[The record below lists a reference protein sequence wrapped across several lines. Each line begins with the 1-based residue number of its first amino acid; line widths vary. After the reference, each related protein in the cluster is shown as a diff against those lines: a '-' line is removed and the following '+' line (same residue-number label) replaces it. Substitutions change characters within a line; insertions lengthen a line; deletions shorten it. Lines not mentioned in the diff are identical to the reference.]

1 MDKQQKSDAS
11 CGRSTSSSS
20 RRVMWKMDTDDKD
33 EEVFDSF
40 VTYRWMPAEVTFNT
54 KKSKSNPEVAGRQEV
69 AKKNRRMMVTELV
82 KRKDLKQQKPPSTY
96 GGVVPKAN
104 SLAKLEGLDGKERA
118 KACWMHLFDILR
130 RQRREKQ
137 MAEDEEKEE
146 KDIPLSGSSS
156 LALRYK
162 PSHESLK
169 YKRSKDRGLD
179 QDQQQPSTSH
189 AAAASLNVE
198 TCALPPHQTCVVREP
213 PPMFAHRVRISMAND
228 TDSCSSGEV
237 EARIT
242 GPPSDA
248 SIVTGLSKHL
258 LSVVLTTPA
267 CSSFTSDPQVAPRRG
282 TVKRTKSS
290 SGRARSL
297 SVSGRKLTIP
307 SNSVTA
313 AGSPSEPARTL
324 TIARHSVKTGGSPPE
339 SPKKLTIPSNSG
351 TEESGNLL
359 TNSSVSSKAH
369 STSES
374 GKNSNTTGSVVPN
387 LRQRQQELHHYRVL
401 VEKRRLDLLEL
412 KIARERE
419 ETLHQDIL
427 FHKDL
432 QIKENLLKTYDDNDV
447 SHA

>member
-1 MDKQQKSDAS
+1 MDKQQKSDAY
-11 CGRSTSSSS
+11 CARSTSSSS

-33 EEVFDSF
+33 EEVFDSV
-40 VTYRWMPAEVTFNT
+40 VTYRWMPAEVTVST

-69 AKKNRRMMVTELV
+69 AKKNWRMMVTDLV
-82 KRKDLKQQKPPSTY
+82 KRKDLTQQEQPTTSPA
-96 GGVVPKAN
+96 VVPKAN

-118 KACWMHLFDILR
+118 KAYWLHL
-130 RQRREKQ
+130 
-137 MAEDEEKEE
+137 EDEDE

-189 AAAASLNVE
+189 ATAASLNVE
-198 TCALPPHQTCVVREP
+198 TCDLPPHQTCVVREP

-237 EARIT
+237 EARINGT
-242 GPPSDA
+242 ASDA
-248 SIVTGLSKHL
+248 SSVTGLSKHL

-267 CSSFTSDPQVAPRRG
+267 CSSCTSDPQVEPRR
-282 TVKRTKSS
+282 

-297 SVSGRKLTIP
+297 SVSGRKLIIP

-313 AGSPSEPARTL
+313 AGSPSEPARKL

-339 SPKKLTIPSNSG
+339 SAKKLTIPSNSG
-351 TEESGNLL
+351 TAGGVPSESGNLL
-359 TNSSVSSKAH
+359 TSSSVSAKAR